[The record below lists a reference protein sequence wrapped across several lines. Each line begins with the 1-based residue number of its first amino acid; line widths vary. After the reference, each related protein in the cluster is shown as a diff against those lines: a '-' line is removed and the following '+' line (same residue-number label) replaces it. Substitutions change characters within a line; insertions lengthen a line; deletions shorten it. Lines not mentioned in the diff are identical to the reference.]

1 MLIAPSGHH
10 LQGGPKAARGKDRSS
25 QMSTVE
31 IRVATPSSRSSQAA
45 RSAVSWRE
53 ELLLASLLLVVA
65 GWIILRLV
73 MVLLTQN

>member
-1 MLIAPSGHH
+1 
-10 LQGGPKAARGKDRSS
+10 
-25 QMSTVE
+25 MSTVE
-31 IRVATPSSRSSQAA
+31 IRVATPSSRSSQAT

-73 MVLLTQN
+73 MVLLAQN